1 MALLG
6 TGLLG
11 IWHDLEVKDNAE
23 LSDFQLWYTRQ
34 HLPERL
40 GVPGFLRGRRYQAV
54 AGQPQYAALYETKSV
69 ETLASA
75 SYHKQL
81 NNPTTWSAQNLAR
94 FRNTN
99 RTAFTV
105 EQSLGYGI
113 GAGLSV
119 IWLSPETNTASQI
132 TSWLTDNLFPQI
144 IQTPG
149 IMAAHL
155 LRGDQESTQA
165 DTTEST
171 IRGTPDK
178 ISDCVV
184 LVEGHD
190 PSVTEQTLSQYL
202 SPTAMAEIGKS
213 SYECCHYKLIH
224 SSVSADILN
233 F

>member
-81 NNPTTWSAQNLAR
+81 NNPTTWSTQNLAR

-119 IWLSPETNTASQI
+119 IWLSPENKTDSQI
-132 TSWLTDNLFPQI
+132 TSWITDNSFPHI

-149 IMAAHL
+149 IVGAHL
-155 LRGDQESTQA
+155 LTGDQKSTHA
-165 DTTEST
+165 DTTESE

-178 ISDCVV
+178 VSDWVV

-190 PSVTEQTLSQYL
+190 PSITEQALSQYL
-202 SPTAMAEIGKS
+202 SPTTIANIGNS

-224 SSVSADILN
+224 SSVSTDILN

>member
-1 MALLG
+1 MSLLG

-11 IWHDLEVKDNAE
+11 IWHDLEIKDNAE
-23 LSDFQLWYTRQ
+23 LSDFQLWYTQQ

-40 GVPGFLRGRRYQAV
+40 GVPGFLRGRRYHAV
-54 AGQPQYAALYETKSV
+54 AGKPQYAALYETESV

-81 NNPTTWSAQNLAR
+81 NNPTTWSTQNLAR

-105 EQSLGYGI
+105 EQSFGYGI
-113 GAGLSV
+113 GAGASV
-119 IWLSPETNTASQI
+119 IWLSPETNTIGQI
-132 TSWLTDNLFPQI
+132 TSWITGTAFPQI

-149 IMAAHL
+149 IVAAHL
-155 LRGDQESTQA
+155 LSGDPKSTHA
-165 DTTEST
+165 DTTESA

-178 ISDCVV
+178 VSDCVV

-190 PSVTEQTLSQYL
+190 PSITEQTLSQYL
-202 SPTAMAEIGKS
+202 SPKTMATIGKS

-233 F
+233 L